1 MASDSEDPGTV
12 TSLLN
17 QPSLHE
23 RRRDYTVREISRV
36 AMRLFAERGFDSVTV
51 EDIAAEV
58 GMSARTFFRYFS
70 SKDEVVLG
78 SLRRLNSRL
87 VKTFEDHSA
96 TEGPITALRNA
107 YVATSIVA
115 PEDRDEL
122 VRVGRFL
129 MDSRPLLARSRG
141 DQVGG
146 HEELIAAL
154 AEQLGIDPHRDPTAE
169 TIVAAMAAVTSAA
182 FYRWIVA
189 GGRDDHAEGVAA
201 ALDVLIAGLSELDK
215 PSQAPRKTGQT
226 ERSER
231 PRPDRRRGVRR

>member
-1 MASDSEDPGTV
+1 V
-12 TSLLN
+12 T

-36 AMRLFAERGFDSVTV
+36 AIRLFAERGFDSVTV

-78 SLRRLNSRL
+78 SLRRLNTRL
-87 VKTFEDHSA
+87 VTTFEDHAA
-96 TEGPITALRNA
+96 TEPPITALRNA
-107 YVATSIVA
+107 YVATSVVA

-129 MDSRPLLARSRG
+129 MDSRALLARSRG
-141 DQVGG
+141 DQAGG

-154 AEQLGIDPHRDPTAE
+154 AGRLKVDPDRDSTAE
-169 TIVAAMAAVTSAA
+169 TIVAAMNAVTSAA
-182 FYRWIVA
+182 FYRWIAA
-189 GGRDDHAEGVAA
+189 GGRNDHAEGVAT
-201 ALDVLIAGLSELDK
+201 ALDLLIAGLSEFDK
-215 PSQAPRKTGQT
+215 PPLDRKKKKQ
-226 ERSER
+226 R
-231 PRPDRRRGVRR
+231 